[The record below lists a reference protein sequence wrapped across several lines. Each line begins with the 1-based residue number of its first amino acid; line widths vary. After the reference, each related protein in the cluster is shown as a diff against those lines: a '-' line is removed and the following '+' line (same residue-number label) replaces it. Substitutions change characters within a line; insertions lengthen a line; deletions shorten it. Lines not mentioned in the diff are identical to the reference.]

1 MDGPADDEP
10 RTDASMKIACIGGGP
25 ASLFFSILMAKQD
38 ADHDITVYERNRRG
52 DTFGFGV
59 VFSDETLANIA
70 ETDLD
75 SIAAIESEFRYWGA
89 MDVRYRG
96 RTITSD
102 GHGFAALSRVR
113 LLEILTSRALE
124 LGICVEFETEA
135 DVDGLAG
142 EVDLVV
148 AGDGVNSGTR
158 TRYADD
164 LHPVIRG
171 GSARYIWTGTD
182 APFDRFTFIF
192 EDLFLE
198 DIEHSEDIKHSDDAA
213 HRTVQAH
220 IYPYDETR
228 STFIVE
234 TAEATWQRLQ
244 LGGHDAGLSPGESD
258 QHALD
263 WCSQIFSRH
272 LGGRPLIGN
281 NSRWISFPRI
291 SCGSWVVNNV
301 VLLGDAAHTAH
312 YSVGSGTK
320 MALEDAIALAD
331 AVAETGDVST
341 ALKNYESDRRPQ
353 IESLQR
359 AAATSEDW
367 FSHVDHHRRRPFEQ
381 FAFSLFTRSQRVTY
395 DNLRERDARY
405 HEETLKWFAGQQ
417 PPAHQPPTPDTP
429 PIFYPFALRDV
440 TFHNRIGVSPMAQY
454 SAVDG
459 MPNDWH
465 KVHLGS
471 RAVGGAALVMTE
483 MTCTSPDARITPG
496 CTGIWNA
503 QQAEAWAGIARFVHD
518 FTGAKIG
525 MQLGHAGRK
534 GSTKVPWEGEDVPLE
549 AGNWS
554 LVSASPMRYRTGSQM
569 PAEMSNAQMDAVLD
583 DFVAATRRAVDAGF
597 DLVELHAAHGYLL
610 SSFLSPVTNQR
621 SDDHG
626 GSLENRARFL
636 LRVTEAVRETW
647 PHAKPLSVR
656 ISATDWIE
664 GGFSRSEAI
673 ELSDMLKGAG
683 VDIIDVSS
691 GQVDPSGQPA
701 YGRLY
706 QTPFAEAIRNTVG
719 IPTMAVGAIS
729 SIDDVNTVLMAGR
742 ADICLIARAHLVD
755 PYWTLNAAIDLGRS
769 EQPWPIQYWQGRTS
783 RRREQVPDALIDRDL
798 R

>member
-1 MDGPADDEP
+1 
-10 RTDASMKIACIGGGP
+10 MKIACIGGGP

-59 VFSDETLANIA
+59 VFSDETLTNIA
-70 ETDLD
+70 ETDPD

-142 EVDLVV
+142 AVDLVV

-171 GSARYIWTGTD
+171 GSSRYIWTGTD

-234 TAEATWQRLQ
+234 MAEATWQRLQ

-291 SCGSWVVNNV
+291 SCSSWVVNNV

-331 AVAETGDVST
+331 AMAVTGDVST

-405 HEETLKWFAGQQ
+405 HEQTLSWFAEQQ

-483 MTCTSPDARITPG
+483 MTCTSPDARITLG

-503 QQAEAWAGIARFVHD
+503 QQAEAWAGITRFVHD
-518 FTGAKIG
+518 FTGAKTG

-534 GSTKVPWEGEDVPLE
+534 GSTKVPWEGEDVPLDE
-549 AGNWS
+549 DNWP
-554 LVSASPMRYRTGSQM
+554 LISASPLRYRTGSQM
-569 PAEMSNAQMDAVLD
+569 PHEMTYAQMDTVLD
-583 DFVAATRRAVDAGF
+583 DFVAATRRSAEAGF

-610 SSFLSPVTNQR
+610 SSFLSPVTNRR

-636 LRVTEAVRETW
+636 LRVTEAARDAW

-656 ISATDWIE
+656 ISATDWVE

-683 VDIIDVSS
+683 ADIIDVSS

>member
-1 MDGPADDEP
+1 
-10 RTDASMKIACIGGGP
+10 MKIACIGGGP

-38 ADHDITVYERNRRG
+38 PGHDITVYERNRRG

-70 ETDLD
+70 ETDPG

-113 LLEILTSRALE
+113 LLEILTRRTLE
-124 LGICVEFETEA
+124 LGVRVEFSTEA
-135 DVDGLAG
+135 DVDALAG
-142 EVDLVV
+142 EADLVV
-148 AGDGVNSGTR
+148 AGDGVNSNTR
-158 TRYADD
+158 SRYADD
-164 LHPVIRG
+164 LRPAIRH
-171 GSARYIWTGTD
+171 GSAKYIWTATD

-192 EDLFLE
+192 EDLLL
-198 DIEHSEDIKHSDDAA
+198 EDIKHSEDLFLEDIK
-213 HRTVQAH
+213 HSEDLFLEDGERRTVQAH
-220 IYPYDETR
+220 IYPYDDTR

-234 TAEATWQRLQ
+234 MAEMTWELAG
-244 LGGHDAGLSPGESD
+244 LGGHDDGLAPGQSD
-258 QHALD
+258 RHALD
-263 WCSQIFSRH
+263 WCSRLFERH
-272 LGGRPLIGN
+272 LDGRPLIGN

-291 SCGSWVVNNV
+291 SCESWIANNI

-331 AVAETGDVST
+331 AMAATGDVST
-341 ALKNYESDRRPQ
+341 ALKNYESERRPQ

-367 FSHVDHHRRRPFEQ
+367 FANVDHHRQRPFEQ

-395 DNLRERDARY
+395 DNLRERDAQY
-405 HEETLKWFAGQQ
+405 HDETLRWFAEQQ
-417 PPAHQPPTPDTP
+417 PPAHRPPTPDTP
-429 PIFYPFALRDV
+429 PVFYPFALRDV
-440 TFHNRIGVSPMAQY
+440 SFHNRIGVSPMAQY

-483 MTCTSPDARITPG
+483 MTCTSPDARITPA
-496 CTGIWNA
+496 CTGIWNTR
-503 QQAEAWAGIARFVHD
+503 QAEAWAGITQFVHD
-518 FTGAKIG
+518 FTDAKIG
-525 MQLGHAGRK
+525 LQLGHAGRK
-534 GSTKVPWEGEDVPLE
+534 GSTRVPWEGEDVPLE
-549 AGNWS
+549 AGNWP
-554 LVSASPMRYRTGSQM
+554 LISASPLRYRVGSQL
-569 PAEMSNAQMDAVLD
+569 PDEMSYAQMDAVLD
-583 DFVAATRRAVDAGF
+583 DFVAATRRAADAGF

-610 SSFLSPVTNQR
+610 SSFLSPITNR
-621 SDDHG
+621 RGDDHG

-636 LRVTEAVRETW
+636 LRVTQAAREAW
-647 PHAKPLSVR
+647 PQGKPLSVR
-656 ISATDWIE
+656 ISATDWVE

-683 VDIIDVSS
+683 VDIIDVST
-691 GQVDPSGQPA
+691 GQVDPSGEPA

>member
-1 MDGPADDEP
+1 
-10 RTDASMKIACIGGGP
+10 MKIACIGGGP

-38 ADHDITVYERNRRG
+38 AGHDITVYERNRRG

-70 ETDLD
+70 ETDPD

-113 LLEILTSRALE
+113 LLEILTSRAIE
-124 LGICVEFETEA
+124 LGVRVEFETEA
-135 DVDGLAG
+135 DVDGVAG
-142 EVDLVV
+142 DVDLVV
-148 AGDGVNSGTR
+148 AGDGVNSSTR

-164 LHPVIRG
+164 LRPAIRSG
-171 GSARYIWTGTD
+171 AAKYIWTATD

-198 DIEHSEDIKHSDDAA
+198 DIEHSEDLFLEDIEHSGGET

-220 IYPYDETR
+220 IYPYDDTR

-234 TAEATWQRLQ
+234 MAESTWERLQ
-244 LGGHDAGLSPGESD
+244 LGGHDTGLSPGESD
-258 QHALD
+258 EHALE
-263 WCSQIFSRH
+263 WCSRLFSRH

-291 SCGSWVVNNV
+291 SCSSWVVNNI

-331 AVAETGDVST
+331 AMATETTAGGDVAT
-341 ALKNYESDRRPQ
+341 ALKNYESERRPQ

-367 FSHVDHHRRRPFEQ
+367 FSHVDHHRQRPFEQ

-405 HEETLKWFAGQQ
+405 HEETLKWFASQQ

-429 PIFYPFALRDV
+429 PIFYPFVLREM
-440 TFHNRIGVSPMAQY
+440 TLHNRIGVSPMAQY

-483 MTCTSPDARITPG
+483 MTCTSPGARITPG

-503 QQAEAWAGIARFVHD
+503 QQTEAWAGITRFVHD
-518 FTGAKIG
+518 FTGARIG

-534 GSTKVPWEGEDVPLE
+534 GSTKVPWEGEDVPLDE
-549 AGNWS
+549 GNWP
-554 LVSASPMRYRTGSQM
+554 LISASPLRYRAGCQV
-569 PAEMSNAQMDAVLD
+569 PQEMTYAQMDAALD
-583 DFVAATRRAVDAGF
+583 DFVAATRRAAEADF

-610 SSFLSPVTNQR
+610 SSFLSPVTNRR

-664 GGFSRSEAI
+664 GGFGRSEAI

-691 GQVDPSGQPA
+691 GQVDPAGQPA

-742 ADICLIARAHLVD
+742 ADLCLIARAHLVD

-783 RRREQVPDALIDRDL
+783 RRREQVPEALIDRDL

>member
-1 MDGPADDEP
+1 
-10 RTDASMKIACIGGGP
+10 MKIACIGGGP

-38 ADHDITVYERNRRG
+38 PGHDITVYERNRRG

-70 ETDLD
+70 ETDPE

-96 RTITSD
+96 RAITSD

-113 LLEILTSRALE
+113 LLEILACRAME
-124 LGICVEFETEA
+124 LGVRVEFSTEA
-135 DVDGLAG
+135 DVDALCD

-158 TRYADD
+158 AR
-164 LHPVIRG
+164 HG
-171 GSARYIWTGTD
+171 GQFRPNISHGPAKYIWTASD

-198 DIEHSEDIKHSDDAA
+198 NIKHSEDLVFEDIKHSEDSN
-213 HRTVQAH
+213 HGVVQAH
-220 IYPYDETR
+220 IYPYNDTR

-234 TAEATWQRLQ
+234 MAETTWRR
-244 LGGHDAGLSPGESD
+244 AGLSGHDTGLTPGESD

-263 WCSQIFSRH
+263 WCSRLFEKH
-272 LGGRPLIGN
+272 LDGRPLIGN
-281 NSRWISFPRI
+281 NSKWISFPRI
-291 SCGSWVVNNV
+291 SCDSWVVNNV

-331 AVAETGDVST
+331 AMAGAAAAGTDVAT
-341 ALKNYESDRRPQ
+341 ALKNFESDRRPE

-367 FSHVDHHRRRPFEQ
+367 FSRVDHHRQRPFEQ

-395 DNLRERDARY
+395 DNLRERDAAY
-405 HEETLKWFAGQQ
+405 HADTLRWFAAQQ
-417 PPAHQPPTPDTP
+417 PPQSQPPTPDTP

-440 TFHNRIGVSPMAQY
+440 SFHNRIGVSPMAQY
-454 SAVDG
+454 CAVDG
-459 MPNDWH
+459 VPNDWH

-483 MTCTSPDARITPG
+483 MTCTSPDARITPA

-503 QQAEAWAGIARFVHD
+503 EQGEAWAGITRFVHE
-518 FTGAKIG
+518 FTEAKIG
-525 MQLGHAGRK
+525 LQLGHAGRK
-534 GSTKVPWEGEDVPLE
+534 GSTRVPWEGEDAPLE
-549 AGNWS
+549 TGNWP
-554 LVSASPMRYRTGSQM
+554 LVSASPLRYRSGSHV
-569 PAEMSNAQMDAVLD
+569 PDEMSYAQMDAVLN
-583 DFVAATRRAVDAGF
+583 DFVACTRRAAEAEF

-647 PHAKPLSVR
+647 PHTKPLSLR
-656 ISATDWIE
+656 ISATDWVE

-673 ELSDMLKGAG
+673 ELSDMAKHCG
-683 VDIIDVSS
+683 VDIIDVST
-691 GQVDPSGQPA
+691 GQVDPAGEPA

-706 QTPFAEAIRNTVG
+706 QTPFAEAIRNAVG

>member
-1 MDGPADDEP
+1 M
-10 RTDASMKIACIGGGP
+10 RIACIGGGP
-25 ASLFFSILMAKQD
+25 ANLFFSILMAKQD

-70 ETDLD
+70 ETDPD

-96 RTITSD
+96 RSATSD

-113 LLEILTSRALE
+113 LLEILTSRAIE
-124 LGICVEFETEA
+124 LGVRVEFETEA
-135 DVDGLAG
+135 DVDGLAT

-158 TRYADD
+158 SRYADD
-164 LHPVIRG
+164 LRPQIRH
-171 GSARYIWTGTD
+171 GSAKYIWTATD

-198 DIEHSEDIKHSDDAA
+198 DIEHSEDFVFEDIKHSDDAA

-234 TAEATWQRLQ
+234 MAEATWQQLQ
-244 LGGHDAGLSPGESD
+244 LEGHDAGLSSGESD
-258 QHALD
+258 QHALE
-263 WCSQIFSRH
+263 WCSQLFAPH
-272 LGGRPLIGN
+272 LQGRPLIGN

-331 AVAETGDVST
+331 AMATETTTGGDVST
-341 ALKNYESDRRPQ
+341 ALKKYESERRPQ

-367 FSHVDHHRRRPFEQ
+367 FANVDHHRQRPFEQ

-395 DNLRERDARY
+395 DNLRERDAGY
-405 HEETLKWFAGQQ
+405 HEETLRWFAEQQ
-417 PPAHQPPTPDTP
+417 PPAHRLPTTDTP
-429 PIFYPFALRDV
+429 PIFYPFVLREV

-503 QQAEAWAGIARFVHD
+503 PQTEAWAGITRFVHE

-549 AGNWS
+549 GGNWP
-554 LVSASPMRYRTGSQM
+554 LISASPLRYRAGCQV
-569 PAEMSNAQMDAVLD
+569 PQEMTYAQMDAVLD
-583 DFVAATRRAVDAGF
+583 DFVAATRRSAEAEF

-610 SSFLSPVTNQR
+610 SSFLSPVTNRR

-636 LRVTEAVRETW
+636 LRVTEAVRDAW
-647 PHAKPLSVR
+647 PHDKPLSVR
-656 ISATDWIE
+656 ISATDWVE

-673 ELSDMLKGAG
+673 ELSDMLKGVG

-691 GQVDPSGQPA
+691 GQVDPAGQPA

-719 IPTMAVGAIS
+719 IPTMAVGSIS